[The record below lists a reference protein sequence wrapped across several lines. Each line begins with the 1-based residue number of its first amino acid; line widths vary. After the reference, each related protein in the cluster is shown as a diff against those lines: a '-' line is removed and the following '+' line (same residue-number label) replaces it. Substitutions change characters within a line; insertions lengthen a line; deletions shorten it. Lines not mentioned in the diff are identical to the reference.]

1 MKKAQCTK
9 AFASMLIVFSLSLSF
24 SQAEAFAVKQSDL
37 DWIEQQLET
46 LSIQREE
53 SQAKV
58 DELQNRQAS
67 VLEQKAALD
76 ERNQYTQKQ
85 IDLINEQL
93 ALMEDL
99 VKQKEEDVK
108 AAAAKEEEQLER
120 YRMRVRAMEENSGQ
134 SILDIIVSSSNF
146 SQALAAVD
154 DMGAIMESDRELQ
167 EEYLAA
173 REETQKAK
181 AELEEAMEALEA
193 RRREFRLEKTRLE
206 QEVREAYEL
215 IAGLQNDIDRAVE
228 EYEIN
233 AAAEDEMIAY
243 FDELS
248 KQFAREQEEA
258 LRSALANGTFIW
270 PVPDCTLLTSRFGYR
285 MHPILGYERFHAGV
299 DIGAKAGDTIIASD
313 GGTVAVAEYSDSYGN
328 YVLINHGNGYTT
340 LYAHMSSMA
349 VEAGQAVEQ
358 GDTLGYVG
366 STGWSTGPHL
376 HFEIRY
382 NDEKTDPEAYFT
394 GLTYCNVWAQLK

>member
-193 RRREFRLEKTRLE
+193 RRREFRLEKARLE

-248 KQFAREQEEA
+248 KQFAQEQEEA

-394 GLTYCNVWAQLK
+394 GLTYYNC

>member
-93 ALMEDL
+93 TLMEDL

-181 AELEEAMEALEA
+181 AELEEAMKALEA

-248 KQFAREQEEA
+248 KQFAQEQEEA

-394 GLTYCNVWAQLK
+394 GLTYYNC

>member
-9 AFASMLIVFSLSLSF
+9 AFASLLIVFSLSLSF
-24 SQAEAFAVKQSDL
+24 AQGEASAVKQADL

-46 LSIQREE
+46 LGIQKEE

-58 DELQNRQAS
+58 DELQRKQAS

-85 IDLINEQL
+85 LALINEQL
-93 ALMEDL
+93 NLMEDL
-99 VKQKEEDVK
+99 IKQKEEDAK

-134 SILDIIVSSSNF
+134 SVLDIIVGSSNF
-146 SQALAAVD
+146 SQALAAID
-154 DMGAIMESDRELQ
+154 DMEAIMESDRELQ

-181 AELEEAMEALEA
+181 AELEEATKKLEA
-193 RRREFRLEKTRLE
+193 RRRAFKLEKNRLE
-206 QEVREAYEL
+206 QEVRAACQL
-215 IAGLQNDIDRAVE
+215 IAGLQSDIDRAAE

-248 KQFAREQEEA
+248 RQFAQEQEDA
-258 LRSALANGTFIW
+258 LRSALANGTFLW
-270 PVPDCTLLTSRFGYR
+270 PVPACTLLTSRFGYR
-285 MHPILGYERFHAGV
+285 IHPILGYERFHAGI
-299 DIGAKAGDTIIASD
+299 DIGAKAGDTIAASD

-340 LYAHMSSMA
+340 LYAHMCSIA
-349 VEAGQAVEQ
+349 VEAGQTVEQ
-358 GDTLGYVG
+358 GETLGYVG
-366 STGWSTGPHL
+366 STGWSTGPHC

-382 NDEKTDPEAYFT
+382 NEEKTDPEAYFT
-394 GLTYCNVWAQLK
+394 GLSYYNC